1 MTGLGLALIS
11 AHTVAFEME
20 TKRLAAL
27 DVEGLPI
34 MGKWFI
40 AGHAD
45 KAVLPAVK
53 AFWAFTL
60 KEGHLHLQSLASADP
75 GSG

>member
-1 MTGLGLALIS
+1 
-11 AHTVAFEME
+11 
-20 TKRLAAL
+20 
-27 DVEGLPI
+27 

-40 AGHAD
+40 ARRAD
-45 KAVLPAVK
+45 KAILPAVK

-60 KEGHLHLQSLASADP
+60 KEGHRHLRSFASADP